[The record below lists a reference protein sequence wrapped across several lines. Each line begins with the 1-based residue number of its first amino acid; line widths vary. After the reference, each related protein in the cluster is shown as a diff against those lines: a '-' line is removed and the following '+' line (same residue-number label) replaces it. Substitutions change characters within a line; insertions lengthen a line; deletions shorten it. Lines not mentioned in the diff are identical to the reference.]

1 LPGTEDKQ
9 FRRGLL
15 ELGVTSRVSAEKVV
29 AIVEMFNDGKT
40 VNYIRVGK
48 GAKHL
53 QSLGLGSTNKAL
65 LDNIVNNLAAFNT
78 VLTQNDAFKLASISD
93 EAETTRLMQGKEW
106 SMEFV
111 ADIPPSDE
119 DQNISISPI
128 DARRKELGVD
138 DLITSRNDPD
148 AVQRLEDMQ
157 EAESLVRK
165 EWISVQHLENIGY
178 ATKEALVFI
187 EEYYRLNASRY
198 YADHKGSKDFP
209 HRLGYFRGFE
219 KLLEMNFTLSQ
230 KSVNPSEP
238 VAHRVENGESVM
250 PDYILRTAGKLF
262 VEGMVQHERRM
273 VAAAT
278 GLTAFCIWRSPIH
291 IGELDH
297 KQVWDMNN
305 PKDVDLIRAFR
316 DRNIFMDHYFDALR
330 EYSHDN
336 LHHNNFIDHVKNMLS
351 QELALD
357 IQEV

>member
-1 LPGTEDKQ
+1 MPGTEDKKL
-9 FRRGLL
+9 RKGLL
-15 ELGVTSRVSAEKVV
+15 ELGVTARVSAAKVV
-29 AIVEMFNDGKT
+29 AIVQMFNDGKT

-48 GAKHL
+48 GADHL
-53 QSLGLGSTNKAL
+53 QSLGLGSTNKTL

-78 VLTQNDAFKLASISD
+78 VLDQNDAFKLASISSEKD
-93 EAETTRLMQGKEW
+93 TARLMQGKEW
-106 SMEFV
+106 SMEYFG
-111 ADIPPSDE
+111 DLPPSDK

-138 DLITSRNDPD
+138 DLLTSRNDPD

-157 EAESLVRK
+157 EAENLVRK
-165 EWISVQHLENIGY
+165 EWINVQHLENIGY
-178 ATKEALVFI
+178 RTKDALIFI

-198 YADHKGSKDFP
+198 YADHKGNKDYP
-209 HRLGYFRGFE
+209 HRLGYFRGYE
-219 KLLEMNFTLSQ
+219 KLLEMNFTLA
-230 KSVNPSEP
+230 KKTEHPSEP
-238 VAHRVENGESVM
+238 VANPVQHGESVL
-250 PDYILRTAGKLF
+250 PDYILRTSGKLF

-291 IGELDH
+291 IQELESSRPF
-297 KQVWDMNN
+297 DMTSDA
-305 PKDVDLIRAFR
+305 DVEMVRAFR

-336 LHHNNFIDHVKNMLS
+336 LQHNNFIESIKNMLS
-351 QELALD
+351 QELAQD